1 MIERLFWLRIPFVL
15 SLLGLALL
23 LAWAGFRRSE

>member
-15 SLLGLALL
+15 SLLAVVAW
-23 LAWAGFRRSE
+23 LAWSSFRRSN